1 MKITE
6 DSAFMEQ
13 ESEQLDHDNPEWTRT
28 DFADVMTCSEL
39 PELLWRKLSDS
50 ECEFQPVSYP

>member
-1 MKITE
+1 
-6 DSAFMEQ
+6 MEQ

-28 DFADVMTCSEL
+28 DFSDAMTRSEL
-39 PELLWRKLSDS
+39 PESLRRKLSDS

>member
-1 MKITE
+1 ME

-28 DFADVMTCSEL
+28 DFADAMTCSEL
-39 PELLWRKLSDS
+39 PESLRRKLSDS